1 MSVSAVGAFVSEPS
15 SPALRAPNQP
25 RSRSFRV
32 PPPIR
37 AKGSGA
43 PRSPRGLG
51 KRLHA
56 LRQVR
61 ESLPREGPDYGY
73 KEPVLGPQLKVYAV
87 PDGCGGGAAPLGLSK
102 HSNSQNRARPGISGI
117 SSNGRKFL
125 KDSLLLMDD
134 FRERLCMWTVTLE
147 DGDYEEMVGTRKWPI
162 FQNRCLDLLLR
173 HLKSNGD
180 EALAVGAVEIG
191 ALRLAK
197 DKRPRPHI
205 HIVTTGWGRRS
216 RDGRW
221 LCSPKVMDHIVA
233 KAAQYAGLH
242 RRDRLAASNVAG
254 VRRSCHSYLSKY
266 LTKDAPPGEMD
277 LTDGWD
283 DLIPRQ
289 WWCRSEGA
297 RALVDG
303 ALFRLPTGFAAF
315 LVQRQRCLENARLV
329 HARTITI
336 ATRKT
341 MTGELPIE
349 VTRFL
354 FRGTDSIAIA
364 LEYYALWCDN
374 PDVVIAGAAVMSS

>member
-1 MSVSAVGAFVSEPS
+1 MCAAVGPFVGRRPPQGKERTHQAHSCG
-15 SPALRAPNQP
+15 
-25 RSRSFRV
+25 FRV
-32 PPPIR
+32 PRPIR
-37 AKGSGA
+37 RAGSGA
-43 PRSPRGLG
+43 PRAREGLG

-61 ESLPREGPDYGY
+61 EALPHEGPEYGY
-73 KEPVLGPQLKVYAV
+73 KEPLLGPQLRVYAV

-117 SSNGRKFL
+117 SANGRKFL

-134 FRERLCMWTVTLE
+134 FRERLCMWTVTLP

-173 HLKSNGD
+173 HLKSEGD

-191 ALRLAK
+191 ALRLSK
-197 DKRPRPHI
+197 DQRPRPHI
-205 HIVTTGWGRRS
+205 HFVTTGWGRRS

-221 LCSPKVMDHIVA
+221 LCSPQVMDHIVA

-242 RRDRLAASNVAG
+242 RRDRLAASNVSRI
-254 VRRSCHSYLSKY
+254 RRSCHSYLSKY

-315 LVQRQRCLENARLV
+315 LVQRQRCLENAALV
-329 HARTITI
+329 HARTIAI
-336 ATRKT
+336 AHRKT
-341 MTGELPIE
+341 ITGEFPIE
-349 VTRFL
+349 VTRFT
-354 FRGTDSIAIA
+354 FRGTDAVRIA

-374 PDVVIAGAAVMSS
+374 PDVVIAGARVMS